1 MTNAKIW
8 TAVGGVFLVILSLV
22 ASVSVVALHARDPSA
37 RPIRALEQ
45 ANREMSASMDKA
57 ARRVEQEL
65 GQAKQEAATT
75 KAVSERLAKAKAAT
89 AEQADRGNKSLS
101 SLQAQRETVARELE
115 SRQRTLSS
123 LAQGRPQVL
132 GVAPIPRSPE
142 EIAEGQKISQ
152 LSLQLEQLQS
162 SIDQQQARQQQA
174 GASIKNADSDLAK
187 TQEQAARSKRESEVW
202 ADVLSQLTATTPAQ
216 KAGSP
221 PPARQESNVKRATG
235 EERWVPLWTAVVAA
249 VGAVFAACI
258 GAGVAAWAI
267 TARRQELNRKDEELR
282 VARESRL

>member
-1 MTNAKIW
+1 MTNAKTW
-8 TAVGGVFLVILSLV
+8 TAVGGVFFVMLTLV
-22 ASVSVVALHARDPSA
+22 ASVSVVALYAQDPSA
-37 RPIRALEQ
+37 RSIRALEQ

-65 GQAKQEAATT
+65 GRANREAATT
-75 KAVSERLAKAKAAT
+75 KAAFERLAKAKTSA
-89 AEQADRGNKSLS
+89 AEQADRGNRSLN

-123 LAQGRPQVL
+123 LTQGRPQVL

-174 GASIKNADSDLAK
+174 GASIKNAEPDLAK
-187 TQEQAARSKRESEVW
+187 TQEQAARSKREAEVW
-202 ADVLSQLTATTPAQ
+202 ADVLSQLTATTPAL

-267 TARRQELNRKDEELR
+267 TAKREELNRKDEELR
-282 VARESRL
+282 LARESRL

>member
-1 MTNAKIW
+1 MTNAKTW

-22 ASVSVVALHARDPSA
+22 ASVSLVALHARDPSA

-65 GQAKQEAATT
+65 GQAKQEAATA
-75 KAVSERLAKAKAAT
+75 KAVSERLAKAKAAA
-89 AEQADRGNKSLS
+89 AEQVDRGNRSLS

-115 SRQRTLSS
+115 NRQRTLAS

-174 GASIKNADSDLAK
+174 GASIKNADPDLAK
-187 TQEQAARSKRESEVW
+187 TQEQAARSKREAEVW
-202 ADVLSQLTATTPAQ
+202 ADVLSQLTATTPAL

-235 EERWVPLWTAVVAA
+235 EERWVPVWTAVVAA
-249 VGAVFAACI
+249 VGAVIAACI

-267 TARRQELNRKDEELR
+267 TARRQELNRKDEEPRL
-282 VARESRL
+282 ARRN